1 MIQVLV
7 RFNNIDAALKA
18 LKRKL
23 QREGVF
29 KAMKTGRHYV
39 KPSEARVL
47 KEAESQRRR
56 RKIGRRRK
64 WD

>member
-7 RFNNIDAALKA
+7 RFNNVELALKA
-18 LKRKL
+18 LKKKL

-39 KPSEARVL
+39 KPSEARVI

-56 RKIGRRRK
+56 RKLGRRRK
-64 WD
+64 WE